1 MNASGIL
8 RRLLR
13 AREWLLA
20 LVLAVLFIWFTCSAR
35 GGLTVHNLSNLLNW
49 SRHWAVA
56 GMLSVPMTLIIATGG
71 IDLSVASLVALGGMV
86 LGVLWGKVGWNI
98 WWAAGGGM
106 MVATFGGAV
115 NGWLSGRGKLAPLV
129 VTLATMAVYR
139 GLAMGMTESKPI
151 TNIPASFYVVGQGH
165 LWGAPLQL
173 WLWGTVTVLGILV
186 LHRTWIGDSLI
197 ALGENPRAARYAA
210 LPVDALIFWL
220 YAANGLVAGL
230 AAAVY
235 VAQYTGANP
244 NMEMG
249 LELKVIACVVLG
261 GTRIT
266 GGNASIVGTF
276 LGVLIIGML
285 EYNLDLIEFP
295 KKYQPVV
302 MGGLVIVAAIMNETL
317 ARRDERSPIA
327 VEGQPA

>member
-1 MNASGIL
+1 M
-8 RRLLR
+8 
-13 AREWLLA
+13 
-20 LVLAVLFIWFTCSAR
+20 
-35 GGLTVHNLSNLLNW
+35 
-49 SRHWAVA
+49 
-56 GMLSVPMTLIIATGG
+56 
-71 IDLSVASLVALGGMV
+71 
-86 LGVLWGKVGWNI
+86 
-98 WWAAGGGM
+98 
-106 MVATFGGAV
+106 
-115 NGWLSGRGKLAPLV
+115 
-129 VTLATMAVYR
+129 
-139 GLAMGMTESKPI
+139 
-151 TNIPASFYVVGQGH
+151 
-165 LWGAPLQL
+165 
-173 WLWGTVTVLGILV
+173 
-186 LHRTWIGDSLI
+186 I

-266 GGNASIVGTF
+266 GGNASIVGTL